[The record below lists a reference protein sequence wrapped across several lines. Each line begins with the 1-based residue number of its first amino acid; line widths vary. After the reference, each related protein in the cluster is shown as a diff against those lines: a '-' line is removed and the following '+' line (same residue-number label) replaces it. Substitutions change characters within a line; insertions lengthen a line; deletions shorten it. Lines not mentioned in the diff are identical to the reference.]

1 MRYGSHVDAAHSPLG
16 RRDYSFTLFL
26 NDPSEYE
33 GGELILNIPPE
44 QKSIKLEA
52 GSIVIYPTKYLH
64 EVREVIKGERL
75 VSVGWIESYIKK
87 DEEREMLGYIRSGLI
102 QLASDNVDKN
112 QSLLVLNMAYER
124 LKKYFGD

>member
-1 MRYGSHVDAAHSPLG
+1 M
-16 RRDYSFTLFL
+16 
-26 NDPSEYE
+26 
-33 GGELILNIPPE
+33 
-44 QKSIKLEA
+44 
-52 GSIVIYPTKYLH
+52 
-64 EVREVIKGERL
+64 

-87 DEEREMLGYIRSGLI
+87 DEEREMLGYIRSGFI